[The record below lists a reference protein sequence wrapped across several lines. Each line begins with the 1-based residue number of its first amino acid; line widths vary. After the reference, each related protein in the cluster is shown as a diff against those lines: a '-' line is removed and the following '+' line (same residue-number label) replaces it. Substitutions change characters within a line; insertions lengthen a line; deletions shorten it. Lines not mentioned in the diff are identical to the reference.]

1 MRKRTLFVGLLLLGW
16 FGAAEAAMWGSQNGS
31 ALKPLA
37 GEGGSY
43 TSCVPGP
50 LSTTNDQPALNGM
63 VCSATGKA
71 WGFRFDIPQGET
83 PTTVDIGLVT
93 MGNGTAAETG
103 CFSVQCGCG
112 GNNTTELE
120 LSNVTYGTAAAMTI
134 TSAVGWT
141 STESKTTV
149 VTGIALEN
157 GGEYRSC
164 VCRFVR
170 MNVGG
175 CTDNWTGGLNPAGVM
190 YKW

>member
-1 MRKRTLFVGLLLLGW
+1 MRYL
-16 FGAAEAAMWGSQNGS
+16 AAAVIGSVLVATVASAAMWGSQNGS

-63 VCSATGKA
+63 VCSAVNKA
-71 WGFRFDIPQGET
+71 FGFRFDVPQGET

-93 MGNGTAAETG
+93 MGNATGSETG
-103 CFSVQCGCG
+103 CFSIQCGCG

-120 LSNVTYGTAAAMTI
+120 LSNVTYGDVSPMTI
-134 TSAVGWT
+134 TSAAGWA

-149 VTGIALEN
+149 VTGIDLEN

-170 MNVGG
+170 MNAGG